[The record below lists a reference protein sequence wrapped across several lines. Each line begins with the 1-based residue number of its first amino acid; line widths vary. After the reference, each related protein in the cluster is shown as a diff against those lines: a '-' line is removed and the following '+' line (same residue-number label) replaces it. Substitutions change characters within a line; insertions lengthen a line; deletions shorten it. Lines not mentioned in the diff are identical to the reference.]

1 MRFVYLGRPFMDE
14 STESLPILCLTAGG
28 MITMVGGLEV
38 NRTSPLERLKA
49 AMEAT
54 RVEAAANARDGAY
67 HAWIQRFRT
76 RMAERPQEGKDW
88 SSFQTTRQAEEQRIG
103 AVSGPHQM
111 KASLIIIVVQLTVK
125 FSTKRSR
132 TNRCQSITVSSPSLT
147 RVAVLVVA
155 GLGAFLTRSK
165 PLSTHLPT

>member
-1 MRFVYLGRPFMDE
+1 MDE
-14 STESLPILCLTAGG
+14 STESLSILCLTGGG
-28 MITMVGGLEV
+28 MLTMVGGLEV
-38 NRTSPLERLKA
+38 HRTSPLERLKA

-76 RMAERPQEGKDW
+76 HMAERPQEGKDW

-111 KASLIIIVVQLTVK
+111 KASLIIIVVQLAVK

-132 TNRCQSITVSSPSLT
+132 TNRCQSITASSPSLT